1 MGPTILQNPLVED
14 CLATLRD
21 RKSSMVEFR
30 AASRRISFILATET
44 GKFLETIEV
53 TIETPLENISCKKF
67 SNSLVLVPILRAGLG
82 MVDAFLEIFLKLSLA
97 TSDLSER
104 DHRPNSLL

>member
-21 RKSSMVEFR
+21 RKSSMVEFHL
-30 AASRRISFILATET
+30 ASRRISLLPRLVNFWRL
-44 GKFLETIEV
+44 KV

-82 MVDAFLEIFLKLSLA
+82 MVDPFLEIS
-97 TSDLSER
+97 
-104 DHRPNSLL
+104 

>member
-30 AASRRISFILATET
+30 AASRRISIATET
-44 GKFLETIEV
+44 VNFWRIEV
-53 TIETPLENISCKKF
+53 TIETPFENTLAKF
-67 SNSLVLVPILRAGLG
+67 SN
-82 MVDAFLEIFLKLSLA
+82 FLF
-97 TSDLSER
+97 
-104 DHRPNSLL
+104 